1 MHVTKR
7 YWRDLGSDRCIRL
20 RQMFPA
26 REEVSPYRFIVSM
39 RILKWLNLWCYW
51 NVWQII
57 KTMEAQLMINEIS
70 LLDINL
76 EEKYAA
82 KK

>member
-1 MHVTKR
+1 
-7 YWRDLGSDRCIRL
+7 
-20 RQMFPA
+20 MFPA

-57 KTMEAQLMINEIS
+57 KTMEAQLRTNEIS

-76 EEKYAA
+76 EERYAA
-82 KK
+82 KKQEKTSDY

>member
-1 MHVTKR
+1 
-7 YWRDLGSDRCIRL
+7 
-20 RQMFPA
+20 MFPA